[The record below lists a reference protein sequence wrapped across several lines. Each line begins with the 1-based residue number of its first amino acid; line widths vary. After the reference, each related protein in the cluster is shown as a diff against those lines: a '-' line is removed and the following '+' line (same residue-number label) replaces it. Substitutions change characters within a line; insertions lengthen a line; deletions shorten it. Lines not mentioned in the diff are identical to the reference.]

1 VPQLAGRP
9 LRSLQSGCSRH
20 GPEGTPHIGRV
31 ELGAVS
37 SGEHQLW
44 SGGFTFGDLLPG
56 DVYRRR
62 SKSGSGSSPS
72 KSASREDCFVR
83 DELRDNAFTV
93 VGIDPDVSGSRPL
106 GDLTQRDLRPDPDQL
121 IGHKHLHLISR
132 TQIASSASLTA
143 RRSQS
148 AFMAGDFDAGDN
160 RGSSSRGSNGGGAP
174 FCAEQQQQRR
184 EHDQGV
190 DGHEPTEQP

>member
-1 VPQLAGRP
+1 MPQLAGRP
-9 LRSLQSGCSRH
+9 LRSLQSCCSRH

-62 SKSGSGSSPS
+62 SASGSGSSPS
-72 KSASREDCFVR
+72 KSASAR
-83 DELRDNAFTV
+83 TV
-93 VGIDPDVSGSRPL
+93 LCVTNCVTLPSPSLESTRTCRIAAAGRSDAARPPARPGSAHRTQTSALDQPGPDR
-106 GDLTQRDLRPDPDQL
+106 L
-121 IGHKHLHLISR
+121 IGLTHR
-132 TQIASSASLTA
+132 PSL
-143 RRSQS
+143 SVS
-148 AFMAGDFDAGDN
+148 FMAGDFDAGDN